1 MGQMKILFQEEIA
14 YYVNF
19 ISDYRYRSTSAHGE
33 KLPR

>member
-1 MGQMKILFQEEIA
+1 MGQMKILFQEENSL
-14 YYVNF
+14 YVDF